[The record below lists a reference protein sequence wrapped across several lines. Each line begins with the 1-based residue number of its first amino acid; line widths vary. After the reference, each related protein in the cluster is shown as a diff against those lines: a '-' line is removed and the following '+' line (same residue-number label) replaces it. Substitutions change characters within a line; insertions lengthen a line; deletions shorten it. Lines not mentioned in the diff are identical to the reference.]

1 MNRLI
6 PKPIVTSSI
15 PSTRTPKTAE
25 NVRQTMNWLKQH
37 HEQYLGQWVA
47 LHDGELLGAN
57 PSFCELHRTLEN
69 AGQLNI
75 ALFINLKLE
84 QWK

>member
-1 MNRLI
+1 MNSLI
-6 PKPIVTSSI
+6 PKPIVTSSR

-25 NVRQTMNWLKQH
+25 DVRKTMNWLQQH
-37 HEQYLGQWVA
+37 HEEYLGQWVA
-47 LHDGELLGAN
+47 LHNGKLLDAN
-57 PSFCELHRTLEN
+57 QSFCKLHQAIED

>member
-1 MNRLI
+1 MKRLVPI
-6 PKPIVTSSI
+6 PTATSSI
-15 PSTRTPKTAE
+15 PSTRIPQTAE
-25 NVRQTMNWLKQH
+25 DVRHDMNWLKQH

-47 LHDGELLGAN
+47 LHNGKLLGAN
-57 PSFCELHRTLEN
+57 SSFCELRRTLKN

-75 ALFINLKLE
+75 ALFINLKLQ

>member
-1 MNRLI
+1 MNHLI

-15 PSTRTPKTAE
+15 PSTRIPQTAE
-25 NVRQTMNWLKQH
+25 NVRHDMNWLKQH

-47 LHDGELLGAN
+47 LHNGELLSAN
-57 PSFCELHRTLEN
+57 PSFCELRRTLKN

>member
-1 MNRLI
+1 L
-6 PKPIVTSSI
+6 
-15 PSTRTPKTAE
+15 
-25 NVRQTMNWLKQH
+25 QQH
-37 HEQYLGQWVA
+37 HEEYLGQWVA
-47 LHDGELLGAN
+47 LQNGKLLGAN
-57 PSFCELHRTLEN
+57 QSFCELHRAIED